1 MRQLRG
7 ALFACACNEVDGVVN
22 SIRHCEA
29 FTEGWAQV

>member
-22 SIRHCEA
+22 TMRPFEA
-29 FTEGWAQV
+29 FAEDWAQA